1 MKYFIDYESCD
12 FAEGGA
18 AQFYSIIGMK
28 GYGFKEYGGKNAKR
42 DAKFAWSTQK
52 KLARFGLAPK
62 VIGPIQKI
70 DAHYMGKMKK
80 SNWGYITQIAR
91 LQNYTEKYTY
101 KSLQNLVEKIREK
114 TGLKFWDSHFE
125 NIGFITI
132 KGKTK
137 LVCIDT
143 GRESFDRD
151 CNAWGFREPGPK
163 CVDCNKYQC
172 SCCDY

>member
-1 MKYFIDYESCD
+1 MKYFIDYECCD

-18 AQFYSIIGMK
+18 AQFYSIVGMK
-28 GYGFKEYGGKNAKR
+28 GCGFKEYSGRNGKK

-52 KLARFGLAPK
+52 KLAKFGLAPK
-62 VIGPIQKI
+62 VIGNIKRI
-70 DAHYMGKMKK
+70 NAYYMGEIKK
-80 SNWGYITQIAR
+80 SGWGYITQMATVHDHR
-91 LQNYTEKYTY
+91 EYSY
-101 KSLQNLVEKIREK
+101 KSLQNLVDQIWEK
-114 TGLKFWDSHFE
+114 TGLKFWDSHYD
-125 NIGFITI
+125 NIGLI
-132 KGKTK
+132 KVNGKKK